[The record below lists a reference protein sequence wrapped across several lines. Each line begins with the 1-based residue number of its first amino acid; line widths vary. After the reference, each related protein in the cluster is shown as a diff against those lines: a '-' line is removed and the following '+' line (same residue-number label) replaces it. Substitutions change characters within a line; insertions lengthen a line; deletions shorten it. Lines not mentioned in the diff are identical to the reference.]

1 MQPIRDFQPVIRFSD
16 IKRWFNSRQQNI
28 VQGIQKIR
36 NNRNKVQ
43 KLQYSLDKTNS
54 KYIQIEDQ
62 QTEIKQEINNLQ
74 KTLEKQNK
82 KIEEVIWLLKTQFED
97 LEEQTVDQLLEMKQR
112 EKVLDSSIHKRLKT
126 MKKELAFSMLD
137 QQSTIQKYFDR
148 VLQMEQKIKSVEESQ
163 SLGIIKRLFN
173 QCNQ

>member
-54 KYIQIEDQ
+54 KYIQIEDH

-137 QQSTIQKYFDR
+137 QQSTIQQYFDR
-148 VLQMEQKIKSVEESQ
+148 VLQVEQKIKNIEEIQSV
-163 SLGIIKRLFN
+163 GIIRRLFK
-173 QCNQ
+173 Q